1 MDVVKRVVIDVVT
14 ITFCVGWVK
23 VSGRVLRVSLSE
35 GRVDNLVVI
44 FDLVVTFEVGFGISL
59 VGVGVRV
66 GGRVGGF
73 GVEMLEIFSGLF
85 IVRVVA
91 R

>member
-44 FDLVVTFEVGFGISL
+44 FDLVVTFEVLYQMSL
-59 VGVGVRV
+59 
-66 GGRVGGF
+66 
-73 GVEMLEIFSGLF
+73 L
-85 IVRVVA
+85 
-91 R
+91 

>member
-44 FDLVVTFEVGFGISL
+44 FDLVVTFEVGFGVSL

-73 GVEMLEIFSGLF
+73 GVEMVEVFSGLL